1 MSWTP
6 DEGHFVPSPCEHG
19 TVKAPYGA
27 CTDNGDVVK
36 GGAVQDE
43 PLFIENA
50 KLISIFEVPAAQGG
64 SHGCSSLEGRS
75 LDYLCSVMRLQISN
89 LPRIC

>member
-1 MSWTP
+1 MCGTSN
-6 DEGHFVPSPCEHG
+6 ERHLVPSPCEHG
-19 TVKAPYGA
+19 TVKAPHGA

-36 GGAVQDE
+36 GGAVQDV
-43 PLFIENA
+43 PLLVEKA
-50 KLISIFEVPAAQGG
+50 TLISIFEVHAVQGF

-75 LDYLCSVMRLQISN
+75 LDYLCSVMRQQISN